1 MNKDKILVTGGTGF
15 IGSNLVHKLV
25 DLGYKPYVLVRKESK
40 MWRIKNILN
49 KINLIE
55 TNILNYKI
63 LKNDLNKVKPSYI
76 YHLAAY
82 GAYQGTQQDI
92 YKTFNTN
99 IFGTT
104 NLLEVCCNFGFK
116 YFINTGSSSEYGIK
130 NNQMKETDN
139 LEPINFYGASK
150 TTSTFVSKIY
160 SLKYKL
166 PIVTIRPFSPYGY
179 YEEKI
184 RFLPTLIINV
194 LLNKEIKFSN
204 SNYVRDFIFVED
216 LINAYLYFI
225 KGNKFYGDIFNIG
238 SGNQTKLGEIVN
250 KMEKIIEKKI
260 LVKWLS
266 TESNQFEPSKWQA
279 DIRKAKKN
287 LSWKPKTSLDDGLKK
302 SLEWFKNNLDLY
314 R

>member
-1 MNKDKILVTGGTGF
+1 ML
-15 IGSNLVHKLV
+15 
-25 DLGYKPYVLVRKESK
+25 
-40 MWRIKNILN
+40 RIIFD
-49 KINLIE
+49 
-55 TNILNYKI
+55 TNIY
-63 LKNDLNKVKPSYI
+63 
-76 YHLAAY
+76 
-82 GAYQGTQQDI
+82 
-92 YKTFNTN
+92 
-99 IFGTT
+99 GTT
-104 NLLEVCCNFGFK
+104 NLLEVCCNLGFK

-130 NNQMKETDN
+130 NNQMKETDS